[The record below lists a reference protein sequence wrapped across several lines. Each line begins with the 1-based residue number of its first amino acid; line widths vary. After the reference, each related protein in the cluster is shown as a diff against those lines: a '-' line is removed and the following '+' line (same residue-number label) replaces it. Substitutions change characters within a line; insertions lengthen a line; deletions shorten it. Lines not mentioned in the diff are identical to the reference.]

1 MQFFATALTGLISSQ
16 YAIDQTANNIAN
28 ANTPGFH
35 RREIQMVNR
44 KELSTSG
51 RFLGGGSLIDIVSMV
66 RNKTLE
72 TSLTQSIGDLASINH
87 QLSYDQRMEF
97 LFSNKPGSL
106 NDRFN

>member
-1 MQFFATALTGLISSQ
+1 MQFFATALSGLISSQ

-35 RREIQMVNR
+35 RREVQMVNR

-51 RFLGGGSLIDIVSMV
+51 RFLGGGSLIDIVSSV

-72 TSLTQSIGDLASINH
+72 TSLT
-87 QLSYDQRMEF
+87 
-97 LFSNKPGSL
+97 
-106 NDRFN
+106 DRKSVV